1 MSLASSPS
9 PAELAERTF
18 AFARE
23 AEARRDW
30 AQALSRWTLARNSF
44 PDHSTGYIGGAVA
57 LRELGRFDEAETL
70 LRDAMARFP
79 NDPGP
84 AIGWAALSHG
94 RQDWAAAAERWA
106 RLRAEFPQQAVGYA
120 LGAAALRALA
130 RHTEAEAVL
139 DAGVEHCP
147 GDATL
152 AIEHARIAHAARD
165 WPEAARRWARV
176 RACAA
181 DQPGGYAAGAQALHE
196 SGRRDEADTL
206 LTQAVRRFSDQP
218 ELAIEWARLGAQQS
232 DAGEAVRRWE
242 LVRQRHPDQLA
253 GHLGLVQALRRALR
267 FDDAE
272 TVVAAALERF
282 PDEAQLRFEQAV
294 VAAERADW
302 PAAAERWQ
310 LLRTRFPDQPWGFIG
325 GAIAAREQGQKEA
338 AEALFQQAIA
348 LFPDDL
354 AARLEYARTAHLDGD
369 WDEATERWAALR
381 QHHPPDPVGYVAGAA
396 ALSEAG
402 RIDEAEALIAETV
415 NRFPEQQEA
424 AVQHGWIANRR
435 RDWAE
440 AVRRWEAVRQRYP
453 AEIAGYWG
461 AAQALRCMRRFA
473 EAEAMIAE
481 AGQRLPESAEP
492 LVEYSWIAH
501 DQHHWP
507 EAIRRWE
514 TVRQRMPDHVEA
526 YASGGEALARAGRFV
541 EAETLVAEAFRRFP
555 ENPLPYAAAAN
566 IVAVRSEWA
575 EAVVRWGE
583 AQRRFPDK
591 PEFSHR
597 LFEARLWLAESEA
610 VTATSLQPA
619 PADSDDLYELMM
631 AFESLGSGC
640 EFGDVQRRFG
650 AEPLGLLRWAAV
662 SPGDLAAA
670 IRTGFD
676 GIGSPEAK
684 ELTIRDTGEREV
696 YWLHD
701 RRLGIEM
708 HTFVTADLVSPEQ
721 MLAESCRR
729 LERLGRKLLDDLRS
743 GEKIFVYKLEERNIT
758 DEEGAELH
766 RALRGHGNA
775 ALLCVRRSDDAHPP
789 GLLETPSPGLMIGYL
804 ERFAE
809 PQPNGRLDVPAEAW
823 AGLCRD
829 ARDLMSARPASG
841 VFEPEVINAGTPG
854 DP

>member
-23 AEARRDW
+23 ADARRDW

-44 PDHSTGYIGGAVA
+44 PDNPTGYIGGAVA

-70 LRDAMARFP
+70 IRDATARFP
-79 NDPGP
+79 KDPGP
-84 AIGWAALSHG
+84 TIGWAALSHG
-94 RQDWAAAAERWA
+94 RRDWAAAAERWA
-106 RLRAEFPQQAVGYA
+106 RLRADFPQQAVGYA
-120 LGAAALRALA
+120 LGAAALRALG
-130 RHTEAEAVL
+130 RHAEAEAVL

-147 GDATL
+147 GDPSLTIA
-152 AIEHARIAHAARD
+152 HARIAHAAQD

-176 RACAA
+176 RACVP
-181 DQPGGYAAGAQALHE
+181 DQPGGYVAGAEALRE
-196 SGRRDEADTL
+196 SGQHDEAEAL
-206 LTQAVRRFSDQP
+206 LTLAVQRFSDQP
-218 ELAIEWARLGAQQS
+218 ELTIEWARLGAQRS
-232 DAGEAVRRWE
+232 DAGEALRRWE

-253 GHLGLVQALRRALR
+253 AHLGLVQALRGTRR
-267 FDDAE
+267 FDEAE

-282 PDEAQLRFEQAV
+282 PDEAQLRFEHAV

-302 PAAAERWQ
+302 PAAAERWER
-310 LLRTRFPDQPWGFIG
+310 LRTRFPEQPWGFIG
-325 GAIAAREQGQKEA
+325 GAVAAREQGQKEA
-338 AEALFQQAIA
+338 AEALFQQALD
-348 LFPDDL
+348 LFPDDP
-354 AARLEYARTAHLDGD
+354 AARLEYARTAHLASD
-369 WDEATERWAALR
+369 WGEATERWATLR
-381 QHHPPDPVGYVAGAA
+381 QYHPQDPVGYVAGAA
-396 ALSEAG
+396 ALAEAG
-402 RIDEAEALIAETV
+402 RIDEAEVLIAEAL

-424 AVQHGWIANRR
+424 AVQHAWMANRR

-461 AAQALRCMRRFA
+461 AAQALRSRRRFS
-473 EAEAMIAE
+473 EAEAMVAE
-481 AGQRLPESAEP
+481 AGQRLPESPEP

-501 DQHHWP
+501 DQHDWP
-507 EAIRRWE
+507 EAVRRWE
-514 TVRQRMPDHVEA
+514 LVRQRMPEHVEA

-566 IVAVRSEWA
+566 IVAIRSEWS
-575 EAVVRWGE
+575 EAVARWSE

-597 LFEARLWLAESEA
+597 LHEARLWLAESQA
-610 VTATSLQPA
+610 ASATILRTA
-619 PADSDDLYELMM
+619 PAEGDDLYELMM
-631 AFESLGSGC
+631 GFESLGSGC

-670 IRTGFD
+670 IRTGFA
-676 GIGSPEAK
+676 GIGSPDAK
-684 ELTIRDTGEREV
+684 ELTVRDTGEREV

-708 HTFVTADLVSPEQ
+708 HTFVAADLASPEQ
-721 MLAESCRR
+721 MLAECCRR
-729 LERLGRKLLDDLRS
+729 LERLRRKLLDDLRS
-743 GEKIFVYKLEERNIT
+743 GEKMFVYKLDERNVT
-758 DEEGAELH
+758 DEEVAALH
-766 RALRGHGNA
+766 RAMRGHGNA
-775 ALLCVRRSDDAHPP
+775 ALLCVRRSGDAHPP
-789 GLLETPSPGLMIGYL
+789 GSLETPSPGLVIGYL

-809 PQPNGRLDVPAEAW
+809 PRPDGRLDVPAEAW
-823 AGLCRD
+823 VALCRN
-829 ARDLMSARPASG
+829 ARDLISGKSAAEISA
-841 VFEPEVINAGTPG
+841 PEMTNTGTPG
-854 DP
+854 D